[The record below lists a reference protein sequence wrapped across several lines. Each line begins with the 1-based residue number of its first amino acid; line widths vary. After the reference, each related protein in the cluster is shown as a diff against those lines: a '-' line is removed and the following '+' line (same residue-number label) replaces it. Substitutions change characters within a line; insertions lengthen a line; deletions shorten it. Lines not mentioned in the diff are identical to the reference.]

1 MIYRPLFGALFLALL
16 GALVTDRS
24 HAQAQPDIEA
34 LTAELIGSPVFTA
47 EGKEVGQL
55 SDFSMLDGRVVRIRV
70 TIGTS
75 VGRGAR
81 NVEFRGSAFTVLRGA
96 VVLDLSAEA
105 LDSLLINRDD
115 KAKDK

>member
-1 MIYRPLFGALFLALL
+1 MINRPFV
-16 GALVTDRS
+16 GALVLTLLGVLATNCS
-24 HAQAQPDIEA
+24 YAQAPPDVEA
-34 LTAELIGSPVFTA
+34 AELTAELIGSQVFTA

-75 VGRGAR
+75 GGRGAR
-81 NVEFRGSAFTVLRGA
+81 NVEFRSG

-105 LDSLLINRDD
+105 LDSLLITRDN
-115 KAKDK
+115 KVKDK